1 MQLIFATNNPNKV
14 KEIKKIL
21 PQNIDVKSLREAGIE
36 IEIPEPHDSLK
47 ENASEKSRTIFNL
60 MQQNCFSE
68 DTGLIVDALKGAP
81 GVKSARYAG
90 EPANDEN
97 NIDKLLQNLSGEE
110 NRSARFKTIIS
121 LIWEEKE
128 YWFEGVCEGRIIEKR
143 IGDSG
148 FGYDPVFIPE
158 GSIKT
163 FAQMDTEEKNLFSHR
178 KKAMAKLLA
187 FMEKI
192 TKE

>member
-60 MQQNCFSE
+60 TQQNCFSE

>member
-47 ENASEKSRTIFNL
+47 ENASEKSRTIFHL
-60 MQQNCFSE
+60 TQQNCFSE